1 MGEFAP
7 WDTQHPSC
15 PSGTGTGRAGEPL
28 LSVSCPARGPRDAVS
43 RAAARPRRERTRRPQ
58 GRGGSPAAREQPWP
72 QVCLVLPARG
82 VQRILKYVSVFFKS
96 RDSTHARTHTRM
108 YVCVCMYIWCAFC
121 NIRRRDNIWSVVL
134 GGACSPHFS
143 TDHTLPYGLYWS
155 LLAIGAVFWA
165 PSDE

>member
-7 WDTQHPSC
+7 PPEYPT
-15 PSGTGTGRAGEPL
+15 PL
-28 LSVSCPARGPRDAVS
+28 LSVWDRDWQGWRASSVGFLPCPRPAGCCQQSGCV
-43 RAAARPRRERTRRPQ
+43 AAAREDTETAGQRRL
-58 GRGGSPAAREQPWP
+58 AARERPWP

-96 RDSTHARTHTRM
+96 RDSTHVRTHTRM